1 MAACVARALRH
12 VATCVTRPTSATAMN
27 VAAKSRVML
36 GAAPAPARM
45 GLHNMRA
52 PCTFQAVRPQTLG
65 LIGLGAI
72 GGSIARQVKKP
83 GRGDGITVV
92 GWSPEPAERALAAQ
106 EGALDDAPARPTDVA
121 HLADLLIL
129 AAPFARISQALLR
142 VAEGQFI
149 EPLPEDQAGEF
160 GVIARGVNQMAK
172 TLTSREELQAYL
184 SQLLAALNTSADDA
198 TTGLSQALGV
208 IAGATKATGIVLY
221 QPAYDA
227 NEWAPTASRGVEA
240 RPVSRATMR
249 DLVGN
254 ATQAIH
260 YHGEAVQPVR
270 HQLRLT
276 AAVPQG
282 LVLVPLRGGTK
293 LVGVLGVLPGTT
305 FGPEERAALEQAA
318 PNLAIACERGSA
330 HHNTRRLAVEVR
342 QTAQRLEQ
350 LNTELDGAMKTK
362 DLFLSNISHELRT
375 PLNSIIGFTDLLL
388 TEDLGAALS
397 AQQRDFLDTVA
408 RNGRQLLQL
417 INELLDLQR
426 IAAGRMEL
434 KPESVQLAGLL
445 NEAASSVQAQLQ
457 KHQHA
462 LVVTPPPAELRV
474 QADPGRVR
482 QVLLNLL
489 SNAIK
494 FTPDGGRISVVAAP
508 VNGGS
513 ISEVRIAVSDT
524 GIGIAPEDQPK
535 LFKEFSQLDASASRK
550 YEGTG
555 LGLALSRQLVE
566 LHGGTMGV
574 ESEMGKGSTF
584 WFTLPEA
591 R

>member
-1 MAACVARALRH
+1 MRAG
-12 VATCVTRPTSATAMN
+12 A
-27 VAAKSRVML
+27 
-36 GAAPAPARM
+36 GAAPSITRLFAATFIAVALVGLVTQVATWRSAR
-45 GLHNMRA
+45 A
-52 PCTFQAVRPQTLG
+52 TQAAMVILAERLDRMHEAAAAEIAAEAGDDAVQAALASTVLFVAMLAVLG
-65 LIGLGAI
+65 LGFWYN
-72 GGSIARQVKKP
+72 R
-83 GRGDGITVV
+83 R
-92 GWSPEPAERALAAQ
+92 R
-106 EGALDDAPARPTDVA
+106 
-121 HLADLLIL
+121 L

-184 SQLLAALNTSADDA
+184 SHLLAALNTSADDA

-494 FTPDGGRISVVAAP
+494 FTPDGGRITVVAAP

-591 R
+591 G

>member
-1 MAACVARALRH
+1 MRAG
-12 VATCVTRPTSATAMN
+12 A
-27 VAAKSRVML
+27 
-36 GAAPAPARM
+36 GAAPSITRLFAATFIAVALVGLVTQVATWRSAR
-45 GLHNMRA
+45 A
-52 PCTFQAVRPQTLG
+52 TQAAMVILAERLDRMHEAAAAEIAAEAGDDAVQAALASTVLFVAMLAVLG
-65 LIGLGAI
+65 LGFWYN
-72 GGSIARQVKKP
+72 R
-83 GRGDGITVV
+83 R
-92 GWSPEPAERALAAQ
+92 R
-106 EGALDDAPARPTDVA
+106 
-121 HLADLLIL
+121 L

-434 KPESVQLAGLL
+434 KPESVQLAELL

>member
-1 MAACVARALRH
+1 MA
-12 VATCVTRPTSATAMN
+12 TS
-27 VAAKSRVML
+27 
-36 GAAPAPARM
+36 
-45 GLHNMRA
+45 
-52 PCTFQAVRPQTLG
+52 
-65 LIGLGAI
+65 
-72 GGSIARQVKKP
+72 
-83 GRGDGITVV
+83 
-92 GWSPEPAERALAAQ
+92 LAW
-106 EGALDDAPARPTDVA
+106 
-121 HLADLLIL
+121 
-129 AAPFARISQALLR
+129 
-142 VAEGQFI
+142 
-149 EPLPEDQAGEF
+149 
-160 GVIARGVNQMAK
+160 
-172 TLTSREELQAYL
+172 REELQAYL
-184 SQLLAALNTSADDA
+184 SQLLAALNTSADEA
-198 TTGLSQALGV
+198 ATGLSQALGV

-227 NEWAPTASRGVEA
+227 NEWAPTASRAVEA

-249 DLVGN
+249 DLMGS

-260 YHGEAVQPVR
+260 YHGEAMQPVR

-276 AAVPQG
+276 AAMPQG
-282 LVLVPLRGGTK
+282 LVLAPLRAGTK
-293 LVGVLGVLPGTT
+293 LVGVMGVLPGAS
-305 FGPEERAALEQAA
+305 FGSDERAALDQAT
-318 PNLAIACERGSA
+318 PNLAIACERASA

-342 QTAQRLEQ
+342 QTAKRLEE
-350 LNTELDGAMKTK
+350 LNTALDGAMKTK
-362 DLFLSNISHELRT
+362 DQFLSNISHELRT

-388 TEDLGAALS
+388 TEDLGAPLS
-397 AQQRDFLDTVA
+397 VQQRDFLDTVG

-434 KPESVQLAGLL
+434 KPEPVQLAGMLT
-445 NEAASSVQAQLQ
+445 EAANSVQAQTQ
-457 KHQHA
+457 KHRHT

-494 FTPDGGRISVVAAP
+494 FTPDGGRITVVAAP
-508 VNGGS
+508 VNGGGA

-524 GIGIAPEDQPK
+524 GIGIAAEDQPK

-584 WFTLPEA
+584 WFTLPQA
-591 R
+591 G

>member
-1 MAACVARALRH
+1 MR
-12 VATCVTRPTSATAMN
+12 T
-27 VAAKSRVML
+27 
-36 GAAPAPARM
+36 GAAPSITRLFAATFIAVALVGLVTQVATWRSARATQAAMVILAQRLDRMHEPAAAEIAAEA
-45 GLHNMRA
+45 GDDA
-52 PCTFQAVRPQTLG
+52 VQAALASTVLFASMLAVLG
-65 LIGLGAI
+65 LGFWYN
-72 GGSIARQVKKP
+72 R
-83 GRGDGITVV
+83 R
-92 GWSPEPAERALAAQ
+92 R
-106 EGALDDAPARPTDVA
+106 
-121 HLADLLIL
+121 L
-129 AAPFARISQALLR
+129 AAPFARISQALQR
-142 VAEGQFI
+142 VAEGHFG
-149 EPLPEDQAGEF
+149 EPLPEDEAGEF
-160 GVIARGVNQMAK
+160 GVIARGVNRMA
-172 TLTSREELQAYL
+172 TSLAWREELQAYL
-184 SQLLAALNTSADDA
+184 SQLLAALNTSADEA
-198 TTGLSQALGV
+198 ATGLSQALGV

-227 NEWAPTASRGVEA
+227 NEWAPTASRAVEA

-249 DLVGN
+249 DLMGS

-260 YHGEAVQPVR
+260 YHGEAMQPVR

-276 AAVPQG
+276 APMPQG
-282 LVLVPLRGGTK
+282 LVLAPLRAGTK
-293 LVGVLGVLPGTT
+293 LVGVMGVLPGAS
-305 FGPEERAALEQAA
+305 FGSDERAALDQAT
-318 PNLAIACERGSA
+318 PNLAIACERASA

-342 QTAQRLEQ
+342 QTAKRLEE

-362 DLFLSNISHELRT
+362 DQFLSNISHELRT

-388 TEDLGAALS
+388 TEDLGAPLS
-397 AQQRDFLDTVA
+397 AQQRDFLDTVG

-434 KPESVQLAGLL
+434 KPEPVQLVGMLT
-445 NEAASSVQAQLQ
+445 EAANSVQAQAQ
-457 KHQHA
+457 KHRHT
-462 LVVTPPPAELRV
+462 LVVAPPPAELRV

-494 FTPDGGRISVVAAP
+494 FTPDGGRITVVAAP
-508 VNGGS
+508 VNGGGA

-524 GIGIAPEDQPK
+524 GIGIAAEDQPK

-584 WFTLPEA
+584 WFTLPQA
-591 R
+591 G